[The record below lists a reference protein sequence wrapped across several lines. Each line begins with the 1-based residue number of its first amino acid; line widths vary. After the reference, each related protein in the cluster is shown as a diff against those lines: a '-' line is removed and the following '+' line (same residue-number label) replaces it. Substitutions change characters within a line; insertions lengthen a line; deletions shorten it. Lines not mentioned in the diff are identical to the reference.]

1 MRFMAVNTPSHELLW
16 KHVCRRIQS
25 ESHEHTS
32 QRAKSDQRAAAAPCK
47 ARIAGPLLPH
57 KLLQGGG
64 AKAVNITRRRQI
76 IRKIDERTSAEF
88 EDMYKGYFIF
98 PNKIAKHS
106 LLAYHLVGQTT
117 Q

>member
-1 MRFMAVNTPSHELLW
+1 M
-16 KHVCRRIQS
+16 
-25 ESHEHTS
+25 
-32 QRAKSDQRAAAAPCK
+32 
-47 ARIAGPLLPH
+47 
-57 KLLQGGG
+57 
-64 AKAVNITRRRQI
+64 NITRRRQI